1 MKNKIIYLISIVI
14 IIFSISNLFS
24 WFSDKNKNEQLNQK
38 LKEVSKGE
46 EENINEPILIN
57 PPNDSTDLYWDYV
70 DLDFLQ
76 VDFTNLLLEN
86 SDTVGWIKVNG
97 TEIDYPIVQSSDNK
111 YYLNHSFDGTNN
123 DAGWIYSDFR
133 NNLSSL
139 NPNTIIYGHGRSD
152 STMFGSLKNVLNNS
166 WYNDYMN
173 HIIKISTPNE
183 NTMWQIFSVY
193 TILKETYY
201 TTTHFMS
208 DEAYQKFIDK
218 ILKRSKY
225 EFSTNININDKIL
238 TLSTCKDNYGNR
250 IVVHAKLIKKE
261 IRS

>member
-86 SDTVGWIKVNG
+86 SDTVGWIKVDG

-111 YYLNHSFDGTNN
+111 S
-123 DAGWIYSDFR
+123 
-133 NNLSSL
+133 
-139 NPNTIIYGHGRSD
+139 
-152 STMFGSLKNVLNNS
+152 
-166 WYNDYMN
+166 
-173 HIIKISTPNE
+173 
-183 NTMWQIFSVY
+183 
-193 TILKETYY
+193 
-201 TTTHFMS
+201 
-208 DEAYQKFIDK
+208 
-218 ILKRSKY
+218 
-225 EFSTNININDKIL
+225 
-238 TLSTCKDNYGNR
+238 
-250 IVVHAKLIKKE
+250 
-261 IRS
+261 